1 MRRTFVFATTGTEAM
16 EVKKVTTDKLFRGLL
31 ILTCA
36 LFHHFKNQKPAVL
49 NLRFFRLSLRAR
61 PGNSMPKIY
70 LKTYGCQMNERDS
83 EQVLRTFSEGGYTV
97 TTKENEADAILINTC
112 SVRDQ
117 AEQKA
122 LGKMGHM
129 MHAGRDRKH
138 VVYGFMGCMAQSRGD
153 ELFKVVPSLDVVV
166 GTQKYH
172 RVFEYVDTILKRRLE
187 ARMDDP
193 TYSLRGDSV
202 CDVAEEEG
210 SQNTIRDH
218 VVKPRESSAFV
229 SIMQGCNM
237 RCSFCIVPDT
247 RGKERGRP
255 IHDIVGEV
263 RHLAA
268 NGVKEVTLL
277 GQIVNLYGRNEFPK
291 INGKSP
297 FVQLLEAAHEI
308 EGIERIRFTSPHPIG
323 YRDDLIAAFT
333 YLPKLC
339 SHIHFPMQSGSD
351 RILREMRRPYRNEKF
366 IEICEK
372 MKAARPGIAITTDI
386 IVGFPGETEEDF
398 QMTIDTV
405 ERLQFDNAFVF
416 RYSKRRNTPAAEMEN
431 QLAEPEKESRN
442 QRLLDVV
449 NRIAI
454 AKNAELVGTTQ
465 RVLCEGPS
473 KTKAT
478 RLSGRSEQNKVVIFD
493 GEPDRLVGRLLDI
506 HIEESGGFSL
516 FGSVV

>member
-1 MRRTFVFATTGTEAM
+1 
-16 EVKKVTTDKLFRGLL
+16 
-31 ILTCA
+31 
-36 LFHHFKNQKPAVL
+36 
-49 NLRFFRLSLRAR
+49 
-61 PGNSMPKIY
+61 MPKVYI
-70 LKTYGCQMNERDS
+70 KTYGCQMNERDS
-83 EQVLRTFSEGGYTV
+83 EQVARMFTEGGYTV
-97 TTKENEADAILINTC
+97 TPREHEADAILINTC

-122 LGKMGHM
+122 LGKMGSM
-129 MHAGRDRKH
+129 MHAGRERKH
-138 VVYGFMGCMAQSRGD
+138 VVYGFMGCMAQSRGE
-153 ELFKVVPSLDVVV
+153 ELFKTVPSLDVVV

-172 RVFEYVDTILKRRLE
+172 KVFEYVDGILQRRLE

-193 TYSLRGDSV
+193 ALSLHGGTV
-202 CDVAEEEG
+202 CDIAEEEG

-218 VVKPRESSAFV
+218 THKEYHASAFV

-255 IHDIVGEV
+255 IDDIVAEV
-263 RHLAA
+263 RHLAEH
-268 NGVKEVTLL
+268 GVKEVTLL
-277 GQIVNLYGRNEFPK
+277 GQIVNLYGRTEFPRVG
-291 INGKSP
+291 NKSP
-297 FVQLLEAAHEI
+297 FVQLLEAVHEVD
-308 EGIERIRFTSPHPIG
+308 GIERIRFTSPHPIG
-323 YRDDLIAAFT
+323 YRDDLVAAFT

-351 RILREMRRPYRNEKF
+351 RILREMRRPYKNEKF
-366 IEICEK
+366 VEICEK

-398 QMTIDTV
+398 QASIDTV

-416 RYSKRRNTPAAEMEN
+416 RYSKRRNTPAAEMDG
-431 QLAEPEKESRN
+431 QLEEAEKEQRN

-454 AKNAELVGTTQ
+454 ARNAELVGTVQ

-473 KTKAT
+473 KNNAS
-478 RLSGRSEQNKVVIFD
+478 RLSGRTSHNKIVVFE
-493 GEPDRLVGRLLDI
+493 GNAQRLTGQLLDI
-506 HIEESGGFSL
+506 RIGDSSGFTLYGTL
-516 FGSVV
+516 V